1 MSALAPT
8 MQAFFTERLA
18 RQLQASPRTIASY
31 RDTFRLLVGFVQR
44 ETGKAPSALDIE
56 DLGASVVSA
65 FLDHLEVERRNTA
78 RTRNA
83 RLGAIHSLFRYAAL
97 RHPEHADLIAQVLAI
112 PQKRFDK
119 ATVSFL
125 TAREIEA
132 LVGAPDL
139 TTWEGRRDRA
149 LILLGAQTGLRV
161 SELTGLSCG
170 DVFLGVGAH
179 VRCDGKGRK
188 ERAVPLTAPTEAVLR
203 QWQRERDGRPED
215 PLFSTRTGRRMS
227 RDAVERRLTTHAATA
242 ARTCPTLR
250 GKHVSP
256 HVLRHSAAMSLLHAG
271 VDTSVIALWLGHAD
285 IRSTNVYLHADMT
298 IKERA
303 LALTTPISVRPGRYH
318 PPDVLLAFLESL

>member
-44 ETGKAPSALDIE
+44 ETGKAPSVLDIE

-303 LALTTPISVRPGRYH
+303 LALTTPTSVRPGRYH